1 MASEKIQLTF
11 SGKYDAAAAFKEA
24 NQDVKNWQASNRDAA
39 DSVKKGFAQIAGTI
53 SGDLGGSIR
62 AVIPLMEQ
70 LFAGGASGA
79 VGAVVT
85 AGLRLMISWYQNLR
99 EEAEAHVKQI
109 QDMATGYRKLIEA
122 QLAAKAAAEQD
133 GLEATVKRA
142 EDACKALDALTSAY
156 NSLAAASDAAIGNGG
171 NLKIAQINDEFSQ
184 RLAEACDELKPLVTA
199 ERNLALAVQR
209 QETSREQ
216 QTRAIENEKVALAGI
231 EKRIEMQKDAIA
243 KMVDAGIDTAAA
255 EAKLST
261 LRAELA
267 TQTQR
272 LKNAETVAA
281 TAALQHETA
290 VRDATVALESAKGA
304 WDRTVAANEAEME
317 AAADKAYMDAQMA
330 KITRVCAVNQLEAN
344 SYISLFK
351 DSLAKGLTETEAY
364 AELQKKLNEELEKRS
379 KAEKDSITNS
389 TKDGKKTR
397 ESAEMRVSINP
408 SQVGQGVAEWDGKTT
423 WHNTREQMSQDVR
436 DAAQERK
443 RMNQEL
449 APYINLLKGNYP
461 EAMAKA
467 YMDRLMQDYSMTQ
480 LQEMTEKALGRQL
493 LSTSEQKEQLETLKK
508 MLTAM
513 EQQGLK

>member
-1 MASEKIQLTF
+1 MASERIQLEIGGKYTAKAAFSEGNADIKNLQKSSHDMVNSTKQGLTTLAGSF
-11 SGKYDAAAAFKEA
+11 SGEL
-24 NQDVKNWQASNRDAA
+24 S
-39 DSVKKGFAQIAGTI
+39 
-53 SGDLGGSIR
+53 GSIR
-62 AVIPLMEQ
+62 HVASLLTMVAQGGIWGLMNAAIIETIGY
-70 LFAGGASGA
+70 FKR
-79 VGAVVT
+79 
-85 AGLRLMISWYQNLR
+85 LRD
-99 EEAEAHVKQI
+99 EAEAHRKQM
-109 QDMATGYRKLIEA
+109 QDMATGYRRLIEA

-156 NSLAAASDAAIGNGG
+156 NSLAAASDAAIGSGG

-243 KMVDAGIDTAAA
+243 KMVDAGLDTAAA

-272 LKNAETVAA
+272 LKNAETAAA

-330 KITRVCAVNQLEAN
+330 KIARVCAVNQLEAN

-364 AELQKKLNEELEKRS
+364 AELQKKLNEELERRG
-379 KAEKDSITNS
+379 KAEKDAAKKNA
-389 TKDGKKTR
+389 DGKNNAST
-397 ESAEMRVSINP
+397 ATTTVNINP

-423 WHNTREQMSQDVR
+423 WHNTREKMSQDIR
-436 DAAQERK
+436 EANQERK

-461 EAMAKA
+461 ETMAKE
-467 YMDRLMQDYSMTQ
+467 YMEKLKQDYSMSQ
-480 LQEMTEKALGRQL
+480 LQEMTQKALRRQL

>member
-1 MASEKIQLTF
+1 MVNSTKQGLTTLAGSF
-11 SGKYDAAAAFKEA
+11 SGEL
-24 NQDVKNWQASNRDAA
+24 S
-39 DSVKKGFAQIAGTI
+39 
-53 SGDLGGSIR
+53 GSIR
-62 AVIPLMEQ
+62 HVTSLLSMVAQGGIWGFINAAVAETIGYFM
-70 LFAGGASGA
+70 
-79 VGAVVT
+79 
-85 AGLRLMISWYQNLR
+85 RLR
-99 EEAEAHVKQI
+99 EEARAHAKQM

-156 NSLAAASDAAIGNGG
+156 NSLAAASDAAIGSGG

-243 KMVDAGIDTAAA
+243 KMVDAGLDTAAA
-255 EAKLST
+255 ESKLST

-272 LKNAETVAA
+272 LKNAETAAA

-351 DSLAKGLTETEAY
+351 DSIAKGLSETEAY
-364 AELQKKLNEELEKRS
+364 AELQKKLNEELEKRG

-389 TKDGKKTR
+389 TKDGKKTGV
-397 ESAEMRVSINP
+397 SASMSVSINP

-423 WHNTREQMSQDVR
+423 WHNTREKMSQDIR
-436 DAAQERK
+436 EANQERK

-461 EAMAKA
+461 ETMAKE
-467 YMDRLMQDYSMTQ
+467 YMEKLKQDYSMSQ
-480 LQEMTEKALGRQL
+480 LQEMTQKALRRQL

>member
-1 MASEKIQLTF
+1 MASEKIQLEIGGKYTAKAAFSEGNADIKNLQKSSHDMVNSTKQGLTTLAGSF
-11 SGKYDAAAAFKEA
+11 SGEL
-24 NQDVKNWQASNRDAA
+24 S
-39 DSVKKGFAQIAGTI
+39 
-53 SGDLGGSIR
+53 GSIR
-62 AVIPLMEQ
+62 HVASLLTMVAQGGIWGLMNAAIIETIGY
-70 LFAGGASGA
+70 FKR
-79 VGAVVT
+79 
-85 AGLRLMISWYQNLR
+85 LRD
-99 EEAEAHVKQI
+99 EAEAHRKQM

-122 QLAAKAAAEQD
+122 QLAAKAAMEQD

-142 EDACKALDALTSAY
+142 EDACKALDALAAAY
-156 NSLAAASDAAIGNGG
+156 NSLAAASDAAIGSGG

-243 KMVDAGIDTAAA
+243 KMVDAGLDTAAA

-272 LKNAETVAA
+272 LKNAEMNAE

-330 KITRVCAVNQLEAN
+330 KIARVCAVNQLEAN
-344 SYISLFK
+344 SYVSLFK

-364 AELQKKLNEELEKRS
+364 AELQKKLNEELEKRG
-379 KAEKDSITNS
+379 KAEKDAAKKNA
-389 TKDGKKTR
+389 DGKNNAST
-397 ESAEMRVSINP
+397 ATATVNINP

-423 WHNTREQMSQDVR
+423 WHNTREKMSQDIR

-461 EAMAKA
+461 EAMANE
-467 YMDRLMQDYSMTQ
+467 YMEKLKQDYSMSQ

>member
-11 SGKYDAAAAFKEA
+11 SGKYDASTAFKQA
-24 NQDVKNWQASNRDAA
+24 NEDVKKWQTASRDAVNSA
-39 DSVKKGFAQIAGTI
+39 KQGFAQIAGTI
-53 SGDLGGSIR
+53 SGDLGGSIS
-62 AVIPLMEQ
+62 AVIPLMNQ
-70 LFAGGASGA
+70 LFSGGASGA

-85 AGLRLMISWYQNLR
+85 AGLRLMVSWYQNLR
-99 EEAEAHVKQI
+99 EEAEAHRKQM

-122 QLAAKAAAEQD
+122 QLAAKAAMEQD

-142 EDACKALDALTSAY
+142 EDACKALDALAAAY
-156 NSLAAASDAAIGNGG
+156 NSLAAASDAAIGSGG

-243 KMVDAGIDTAAA
+243 KMVDAGLDTAAA

-272 LKNAETVAA
+272 LKNVEMNAE

-304 WDRTVAANEAEME
+304 WDRAVAANEAEME

-330 KITRVCAVNQLEAN
+330 KIARVCAVNQLEAN

-364 AELQKKLNEELEKRS
+364 AELQKKLNEELEKRG
-379 KAEKDSITNS
+379 KAEKDAAKKNA
-389 TKDGKKTR
+389 DGKNNAST
-397 ESAEMRVSINP
+397 ATATVNINP

-423 WHNTREQMSQDVR
+423 WHNTREKMSQDIR

-461 EAMAKA
+461 ETMANE
-467 YMDRLMQDYSMTQ
+467 YMEKLKQDYSMTQ

>member
-1 MASEKIQLTF
+1 MASEKIQLEIGGKYTAKAAFGETNADIKNLQKSSADMVNSTKQGLTTLAGSF
-11 SGKYDAAAAFKEA
+11 SGEL
-24 NQDVKNWQASNRDAA
+24 S
-39 DSVKKGFAQIAGTI
+39 
-53 SGDLGGSIR
+53 GSIR
-62 AVIPLMEQ
+62 HVTSLLSMVAQGGIWGFINAAVAETIGYFM
-70 LFAGGASGA
+70 
-79 VGAVVT
+79 
-85 AGLRLMISWYQNLR
+85 RLR
-99 EEAEAHVKQI
+99 EEARAHAKQM

-156 NSLAAASDAAIGNGG
+156 NSLAAASDAAIGSGG

-231 EKRIEMQKDAIA
+231 EKRIEMQKNAIA
-243 KMVDAGIDTAAA
+243 KMVDAGLDTAAA
-255 EAKLST
+255 ESKLST

-272 LKNAETVAA
+272 LKNAETAAA

-351 DSLAKGLTETEAY
+351 DSIAKGLTETEAY
-364 AELQKKLNEELEKRS
+364 AELQKKLNEELERRG
-379 KAEKDSITNS
+379 KAEKDAAKKNA
-389 TKDGKKTR
+389 DGKNNASIAT
-397 ESAEMRVSINP
+397 ATVNINP
-408 SQVGQGVAEWDGKTT
+408 SQVGQGISEWDGKTT
-423 WHNTREQMSQDVR
+423 WHNTREKMSQDIR

-461 EAMAKA
+461 ETMAKA
-467 YMDRLMQDYSMTQ
+467 YMDRLMQDYSMSQ

-493 LSTSEQKEQLETLKK
+493 LSTSEQKEQLQTLKK

>member
-1 MASEKIQLTF
+1 MASERIQLEIGGKYTAKAAFSEGNADIKNLQKSSHDMVNSTKQGLTTLAGSF
-11 SGKYDAAAAFKEA
+11 SGEL
-24 NQDVKNWQASNRDAA
+24 S
-39 DSVKKGFAQIAGTI
+39 
-53 SGDLGGSIR
+53 GSIR
-62 AVIPLMEQ
+62 HVASLLTMVAQGGIWGLMNAAIIETIGY
-70 LFAGGASGA
+70 FKR
-79 VGAVVT
+79 
-85 AGLRLMISWYQNLR
+85 LRD
-99 EEAEAHVKQI
+99 EAEAHRKQM
-109 QDMATGYRKLIEA
+109 QDMATGYRRLIEA

-142 EDACKALDALTSAY
+142 EDACKALDALAAAY
-156 NSLAAASDAAIGNGG
+156 NSLAAASDAAIGSGG

-243 KMVDAGIDTAAA
+243 KMVDAGLDTAAA

-272 LKNAETVAA
+272 LKNAETAAA

-330 KITRVCAVNQLEAN
+330 KIARVCAVNQLEAN
-344 SYISLFK
+344 SYVSLFK

-364 AELQKKLNEELEKRS
+364 AELQKKLNEELEKRG
-379 KAEKDSITNS
+379 KAEKDAAKKNA
-389 TKDGKKTR
+389 DGKNNAST
-397 ESAEMRVSINP
+397 ATATVNINP

-423 WHNTREQMSQDVR
+423 WHNTREKMSQDIR

-461 EAMAKA
+461 ETMAKA

>member
-1 MASEKIQLTF
+1 MASEKIQLEIGGKYTAKAAFNEGNADIKNLQKSSADMVNSTKQGLTNLAGSF
-11 SGKYDAAAAFKEA
+11 SGEL
-24 NQDVKNWQASNRDAA
+24 S
-39 DSVKKGFAQIAGTI
+39 
-53 SGDLGGSIR
+53 GSIR
-62 AVIPLMEQ
+62 HVTSLLSMVAQGGIWGFINAAVAETIGYFM
-70 LFAGGASGA
+70 
-79 VGAVVT
+79 
-85 AGLRLMISWYQNLR
+85 RLR
-99 EEAEAHVKQI
+99 EEARAHAKQM

-156 NSLAAASDAAIGNGG
+156 NSLAAASDAAIGSGG

-243 KMVDAGIDTAAA
+243 KMVDAGLDTAAA
-255 EAKLST
+255 ESKLST

-272 LKNAETVAA
+272 LKNAETAAA

-330 KITRVCAVNQLEAN
+330 KIARVCAVNQLEAN

-351 DSLAKGLTETEAY
+351 DSIAKGLTETEAY
-364 AELQKKLNEELEKRS
+364 AELQKKLNEELERRG
-379 KAEKDSITNS
+379 KAEKDAAKKN
-389 TKDGKKTR
+389 GKKSNAST
-397 ESAEMRVSINP
+397 ATTTVNINP

-423 WHNTREQMSQDVR
+423 WHNTREKMSQDIR
-436 DAAQERK
+436 EANQERK

-461 EAMAKA
+461 ETMAKE
-467 YMDRLMQDYSMTQ
+467 YMEKLKQDYSMSQ
-480 LQEMTEKALGRQL
+480 LQEMTQKALRRQL

>member
-1 MASEKIQLTF
+1 MASEKIQLEIGGKYTAKAAFSEGNADIKNLQKSSHDMVNSTKQGLTTLAGSF
-11 SGKYDAAAAFKEA
+11 SGEL
-24 NQDVKNWQASNRDAA
+24 S
-39 DSVKKGFAQIAGTI
+39 
-53 SGDLGGSIR
+53 GSIR
-62 AVIPLMEQ
+62 HVASLLTMVAQGGIWGLMNAAIIETIGY
-70 LFAGGASGA
+70 FKR
-79 VGAVVT
+79 
-85 AGLRLMISWYQNLR
+85 LRD
-99 EEAEAHVKQI
+99 EAEAHRKQM
-109 QDMATGYRKLIEA
+109 QDMATGYRRLIEA

-243 KMVDAGIDTAAA
+243 KMVDAGLDTAAA

-272 LKNAETVAA
+272 LKNAETAAA

-330 KITRVCAVNQLEAN
+330 KIARVCAVNQLEAN
-344 SYISLFK
+344 SYVSLFK

-364 AELQKKLNEELEKRS
+364 AELQKKLNEELEKRG
-379 KAEKDSITNS
+379 KAEKDAAKKNA
-389 TKDGKKTR
+389 DGKNNAST
-397 ESAEMRVSINP
+397 ATATVNINP

-423 WHNTREQMSQDVR
+423 WHNTREKMSQDIR
-436 DAAQERK
+436 DAARERR

-461 EAMAKA
+461 EAMANE
-467 YMDRLMQDYSMTQ
+467 YMEKLKQDYSMSQ

-493 LSTSEQKEQLETLKK
+493 LSTSEQKEQLNTLKK

>member
-1 MASEKIQLTF
+1 MASEKIQLEIGGKYTAKAAFSEGNADIKNLQKSSHDMVNSTKQGLTTLAGSF
-11 SGKYDAAAAFKEA
+11 SGEL
-24 NQDVKNWQASNRDAA
+24 S
-39 DSVKKGFAQIAGTI
+39 
-53 SGDLGGSIR
+53 GSIR
-62 AVIPLMEQ
+62 HVASLLTMVAQGGIWGLMNAAIIETIGY
-70 LFAGGASGA
+70 FKR
-79 VGAVVT
+79 
-85 AGLRLMISWYQNLR
+85 LRD
-99 EEAEAHVKQI
+99 EAEAHRKQM

-122 QLAAKAAAEQD
+122 QLAAKAAMEQD

-142 EDACKALDALTSAY
+142 EDACKALDALAAAY
-156 NSLAAASDAAIGNGG
+156 NSLAAASDAAIGSGG

-243 KMVDAGIDTAAA
+243 KMVDAGLDTAAA

-272 LKNAETVAA
+272 LKNAETAAA

-351 DSLAKGLTETEAY
+351 DSIAKGLTETEAY
-364 AELQKKLNEELEKRS
+364 AELQKKLNEELERRG
-379 KAEKDSITNS
+379 KAEKDAAKKNA
-389 TKDGKKTR
+389 DGKNNASMAT
-397 ESAEMRVSINP
+397 ATVNINP
-408 SQVGQGVAEWDGKTT
+408 SQVGQGLSEWDGKTT
-423 WHNTREQMSQDVR
+423 WHNTREKMSQDIR

-461 EAMAKA
+461 ETMAKA
-467 YMDRLMQDYSMTQ
+467 YMDRLMQDYSMSQ

-493 LSTSEQKEQLETLKK
+493 LSTSEQKEQLQTLKK

>member
-1 MASEKIQLTF
+1 MASEKIQLEIGGKYTAKAAFGETNADIKNLQKSSADMVNSTKQGLTTLAGSF
-11 SGKYDAAAAFKEA
+11 SGEL
-24 NQDVKNWQASNRDAA
+24 S
-39 DSVKKGFAQIAGTI
+39 
-53 SGDLGGSIR
+53 GSIR
-62 AVIPLMEQ
+62 HVTSLLSMVAQGGIWGFINAAVAETIGYFM
-70 LFAGGASGA
+70 
-79 VGAVVT
+79 
-85 AGLRLMISWYQNLR
+85 RLR
-99 EEAEAHVKQI
+99 EEARAHAKQM

-156 NSLAAASDAAIGNGG
+156 NSLAAASDAAIGSGG

-243 KMVDAGIDTAAA
+243 KMVDAGLDTAAA
-255 EAKLST
+255 ESKLST

-272 LKNAETVAA
+272 LKNAETAAA

-330 KITRVCAVNQLEAN
+330 KIARVCAVNQLEAN

-351 DSLAKGLTETEAY
+351 DSIAKGLTETEAY
-364 AELQKKLNEELEKRS
+364 AELQKKLNEELERRG
-379 KAEKDSITNS
+379 KAEKDAAKKN
-389 TKDGKKTR
+389 GKKSNAST
-397 ESAEMRVSINP
+397 ATTTVNINP

-423 WHNTREQMSQDVR
+423 WHNTREKMSQDIR
-436 DAAQERK
+436 EANQERK

-461 EAMAKA
+461 ETMAKE
-467 YMDRLMQDYSMTQ
+467 YMEKLKQDYSMSQ
-480 LQEMTEKALGRQL
+480 LQEMTQKALRRQL